1 MKEKDIFRCSQQN
14 YIYCSLALNNKYN
27 PLYCV
32 NTFKSS
38 VNTYNLA
45 RMQSIN
51 EYQRY
56 EI

>member
-14 YIYCSLALNNKYN
+14 YIYCYLALNNKYN